1 MSEFPVFNLGEEGM
15 NPKIGVA
22 STNGPGRFLPDRA
35 LDVLDDAATLASAE
49 VR

>member
-1 MSEFPVFNLGEEGM
+1 M

-49 VR
+49 VPKELGDWDSWRFID